1 MTVTRATVILVSA
14 VLAAFLGIRLTNS
27 PTSTPTP
34 TPTTAPPLYLAE
46 LRAQVRGA
54 VLVPTDPEFQ
64 DKVRSI
70 VAKTLSD
77 ERFKTFN
84 VKSFVVAICRP
95 PHFIGLLL
103 L

>member
-27 PTSTPTP
+27 PTSTP

-84 VKSFVVAICRP
+84 VKTGAPS
-95 PHFIGLLL
+95 L
-103 L
+103 